1 MPRVKPKRHG
11 AGMDMTAMV
20 DVAFLLLTFFIL
32 TAQFRAQD
40 AATIETPSSIS
51 GIKVPDKDIMTISLS
66 KEGNV
71 YFGIDNMMKRRD
83 MLDNFAA
90 ANGLSFTE
98 KEKKAF
104 SLLSSF
110 GMPKNQLK
118 AFLNLDPEKRNAYK
132 QPGIPVD
139 STGARPENELKDWVF
154 NARKA
159 NNDLRIALKG
169 DNLAKFPNFKNV
181 LSTLQAQNINKFNL
195 ITGTE
200 APPAGWKSD
209 EPETPKSH

>member
-40 AATIETPSSIS
+40 AAAIETPSSIS

-71 YFGIDNMMKRRD
+71 YFGIDNMQKRRD

-98 KEKKAF
+98 QEKKAF

-110 GMPKNQLK
+110 GMPKTQLK

-181 LSTLQAQNINKFNL
+181 LATLQAQNINKFNL

-200 APPAGWKSD
+200 APPAGWKAD
-209 EPETPKSH
+209 

>member
-11 AGMDMTAMV
+11 ASMDMTAMV

-40 AATIETPSSIS
+40 AAAIETPSSIS

-71 YFGIDNMMKRRD
+71 YFGIDNQQKRLD

-90 ANGLSFTE
+90 ANGLSFTD

-110 GMPKNQLK
+110 GMPKTQLK

-132 QPGIPVD
+132 QPGIPTD
-139 STGARPENELKDWVF
+139 STGAGAANELKDWVF

-200 APPAGWKSD
+200 APPAGWTAD
-209 EPETPKSH
+209 

>member
-11 AGMDMTAMV
+11 ASMDMTAMV

-32 TAQFRAQD
+32 TAQFRSQD
-40 AATIETPSSIS
+40 AAAIETPSSIS

-71 YFGIDNMMKRRD
+71 YFGIDNQQKRLD
-83 MLDNFAA
+83 MLDNFAT
-90 ANGLSFTE
+90 ANGITFTD

-110 GMPKNQLK
+110 GMPKTQLK
-118 AFLNLDPEKRNAYK
+118 AFLNLDPEQRNAYK
-132 QPGIPVD
+132 QPGIPTD
-139 STGARPENELKDWVF
+139 STGAGANNELKDWVF

-159 NNDLRIALKG
+159 NNELRIALKG

-200 APPAGWKSD
+200 APPAGWTAD
-209 EPETPKSH
+209 